1 MVLHCDED
9 DLALIAIG
17 EPASPDDD
25 AHLKQCARC
34 RSRLDQLTAVVSSAR
49 TVTAD
54 DHPVMPPAEVWTAIT
69 SELGIADGSN
79 VTPLS
84 AATGR
89 RRGRTWAIAGVAAAV
104 GLVIGG
110 LATGLV
116 LSPGTGA
123 EVLASASLDPIENST
138 FTGTATV
145 EQVDGHA
152 VLRVEVPGL
161 PNVEDGYYEVWMATP
176 DTSTMVAIG
185 TMNPGEAATFDLP
198 SGMDMTDFPIVDV
211 SVEHFDGN
219 TGHSAV
225 SVVRGQLQA

>member
-1 MVLHCDED
+1 MQHCDED
-9 DLALIAIG
+9 VLAVIALG
-17 EPASPDDD
+17 EPASTEDD

-34 RSRLDQLTAVVSSAR
+34 RSRLDQLAAVVSSAR
-49 TVTAD
+49 TVTPD

-69 SELGIADGSN
+69 SELGLSSDGA

-84 AATGR
+84 PAQR
-89 RRGRTWAIAGVAAAV
+89 RRSGRTWAIAGIAAAV

-110 LATGLV
+110 VATGLA

-123 EVLASASLDPIENST
+123 EVVARASLDPIESST
-138 FTGTATV
+138 FSGTATV

-161 PNVEDGYYEVWMATP
+161 PAVADGYYEVWMATP

-198 SGMDMTDFPIVDV
+198 AGMDMTDFPVVDV

-219 TGHSAV
+219 TGHSAI